1 MELNAVVDRYMASD
15 TLEERKKYALEFIA
29 AIQTLHIVIY
39 GAGAVGC
46 SLLHSLRRQGIEP
59 LFFVD
64 RRWQECSSLDGAALQ
79 SPKALEN
86 VNNRDTLVIMAINAE
101 VIREFNHEPIENIRK
116 YCPDAA
122 VLYTGIHVNSLLR
135 FADCFSKLE
144 HGAAFDLVECLNCG
158 AETELCHI
166 YQEYLFQIAPGR
178 KRLAKAPSKKFDWF
192 GYIMGQHCSLKCRDC
207 CECVPYFKDPVFS
220 ECSTI
225 LSDCSK
231 IAASCEFIR
240 YIELVG
246 GEPFLHPQFQQVLEG
261 LLQIENVGY
270 IKIFTNGTIVPKGG
284 LLNIL
289 KDPRIVLNVSN
300 YTAQA
305 KGRLLENIYKTMSL
319 LNENGI
325 RYVYSES
332 KEWTDWGGFHDR
344 GRTEDTLRNN
354 AAHCFCYNCHRVFQG
369 KLFRCP
375 HQYAGIQQGKM
386 EPIEGEYVDL
396 NRCSSEDLARE
407 LDAFEELPFTDGC
420 RRCDMPFDCPVIP
433 AGIQLD

>member
-1 MELNAVVDRYMASD
+1 
-15 TLEERKKYALEFIA
+15 
-29 AIQTLHIVIY
+29 
-39 GAGAVGC
+39 
-46 SLLHSLRRQGIEP
+46 
-59 LFFVD
+59 
-64 RRWQECSSLDGAALQ
+64 
-79 SPKALEN
+79 
-86 VNNRDTLVIMAINAE
+86 
-101 VIREFNHEPIENIRK
+101 
-116 YCPDAA
+116 
-122 VLYTGIHVNSLLR
+122 
-135 FADCFSKLE
+135 
-144 HGAAFDLVECLNCG
+144 
-158 AETELCHI
+158 
-166 YQEYLFQIAPGR
+166 
-178 KRLAKAPSKKFDWF
+178 
-192 GYIMGQHCSLKCRDC
+192 MGQHCSLKCKDC

-270 IKIFTNGTIVPKGG
+270 IKIFTNGTIVPKGE

-344 GRTEDTLRNN
+344 GRTEEQLIENFS
-354 AAHCFCYNCHRVFQG
+354 HCFIANCHRVFQG
-369 KLFRCP
+369 KLYRCP
-375 HQYAGIQQGKM
+375 RQYAGIQQGKM
-386 EPIEGEYVDL
+386 ELTEGEYVDL
-396 NRCSSEDLARE
+396 NRCASEDLARE
-407 LDAFEELPFTDGC
+407 LDAFEELLFTDGC